1 MDFCSSMAQEK
12 EPLPLGSAAFDAAS
26 VASLFGLALHEGP
39 EPLPVWKK
47 GEPAGDA
54 VLLLAGTAMLS
65 TKTPFGDYELCTI
78 GAPAVLGLAELL
90 MLGSPRIHNLT
101 LGPKSASVAVLPG
114 ELKALLLEESPRGAA
129 CRRLALSSL
138 TRALEYTNLGLR
150 RFFDES
156 GAPPKAVDAGEAA
169 DPEMKQKA
177 ASAQKVANVFD
188 LLGIDP
194 KALPELGLVERTYPA
209 GAVLA
214 PAGQPGD
221 EAYLIA
227 AGQVRVSVD
236 ISGEEALG
244 ICHDGEFVGEMALL
258 DRAPRSAS
266 LIAHEGPAT
275 VFVFSKYV
283 FDALLE
289 KSPKGA
295 ARLLAGMATA
305 LSIRLEAAF
314 ARSTSFYIM
323 SGGNLAGAS
332 QMPPPG
338 FFFADDEVDEDS

>member
-1 MDFCSSMAQEK
+1 
-12 EPLPLGSAAFDAAS
+12 
-26 VASLFGLALHEGP
+26 
-39 EPLPVWKK
+39 
-47 GEPAGDA
+47 
-54 VLLLAGTAMLS
+54 
-65 TKTPFGDYELCTI
+65 
-78 GAPAVLGLAELL
+78 
-90 MLGSPRIHNLT
+90 
-101 LGPKSASVAVLPG
+101 
-114 ELKALLLEESPRGAA
+114 
-129 CRRLALSSL
+129 
-138 TRALEYTNLGLR
+138 
-150 RFFDES
+150 
-156 GAPPKAVDAGEAA
+156 
-169 DPEMKQKA
+169 MKQKA

-221 EAYLIA
+221 EAFLIA

-244 ICHDGEFVGEMALL
+244 ICHEGEFVGEMALL

-283 FDALLE
+283 FDALLD

-314 ARSTSFYIM
+314 AQSTSFYIM
-323 SGGNLAGAS
+323 SGGTWPGFPVAAS
-332 QMPPPG
+332 GLLLRGRRGGRGLLTRTSEGTGIRQSVDDAVEPAQRPSRPPPRRG
-338 FFFADDEVDEDS
+338 ARWPRAVTRARTAAPPACSRSSGGEHLVREPTTARSVEAATASRADSRRYAPAGTGRVGQTGSPSSCPGLESLPDRRHPPP